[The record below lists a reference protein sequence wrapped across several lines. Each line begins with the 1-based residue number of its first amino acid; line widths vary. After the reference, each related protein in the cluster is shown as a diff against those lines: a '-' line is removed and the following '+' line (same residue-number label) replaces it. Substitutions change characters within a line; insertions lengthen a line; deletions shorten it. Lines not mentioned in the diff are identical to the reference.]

1 MVGTTLPITLKISR
15 RHRMQIT
22 TLMDLHKRLCYLEE
36 EATPSELLK
45 FLGMHYFEGSRKEG
59 NEDRDV
65 FEFIDDNTMAI
76 EVLLKESKVRFHS
89 KLNAYTGSKDD
100 SFWDI
105 LFETKLGVL
114 ARLLDV
120 LDEKYSYLGSITF
133 EFFTC
138 GQFEAFDVYY
148 GPCGWQLRWV

>member
-1 MVGTTLPITLKISR
+1 MV
-15 RHRMQIT
+15 MN

-36 EATPSELLK
+36 EATLSELLK
-45 FLGMHYFEGSRKEG
+45 FLGMRYFEGSRKEG

-65 FEFIDDNTMAI
+65 YEFIEDNTMAI
-76 EVLLKESKVRFHS
+76 EVLLNESKVRFHS

-138 GQFEAFDVYY
+138 GQFGAFDVYY